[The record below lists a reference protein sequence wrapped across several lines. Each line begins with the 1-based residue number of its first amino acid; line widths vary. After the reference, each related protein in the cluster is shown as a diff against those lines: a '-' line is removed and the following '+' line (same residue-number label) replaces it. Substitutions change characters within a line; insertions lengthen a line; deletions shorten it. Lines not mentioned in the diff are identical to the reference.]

1 MTGVWA
7 SSRVAGVPSMC
18 APVIVFA
25 LWHGQHIDWIGP
37 AQHTLAIVRAHRRVG
52 VADRRLA
59 RAPDAGRIGLEP
71 GTAARPSLRAGI
83 PAPRAARLG
92 GAAWPIAAAV
102 AAAHGIQMFGM
113 GLL

>member
-18 APVIVFA
+18 APVMVFA

-59 RAPDAGRIGLEP
+59 RAPDAGRIGLSQ
-71 GTAARPSLRAGI
+71 ARLRARHCG
-83 PAPRAARLG
+83 PAYQPRAPLGLVVRRGRLLR
-92 GAAWPIAAAV
+92 P
-102 AAAHGIQMFGM
+102 
-113 GLL
+113 